1 MVSQL
6 VRLPLMSIIGALDN
20 VASRSPS
27 APPAPERVRLS
38 QCLSVT
44 YVVGTRLTEREATK
58 PPWRVPEHSEQ
69 KPHFVYEC
77 DNSPSSGTPSMSA
90 KKTICIVGNDPFND
104 DFIKRIPEAEH
115 WNVVTVLKNRDVQPE
130 NQSIDFEALYERA
143 RDEITALD
151 PAPDAIV
158 GHLDFP
164 VTSLVALLNRDF
176 GLRGAS
182 PEAVARCE
190 HKYWMREEQR
200 KVFPDATPKVTP
212 INPFDPESALDRMP
226 EFPFWVK
233 PVKGHSSKL
242 GFLIRDKRDFEKA
255 LHACRL
261 FIHQHGEPFN
271 RFLSH
276 LDPQSGCPKDVNG
289 DFAVA
294 EELISADRLFTLEG
308 LVHGGETRVVGVV
321 ESLKG
326 GKEDVS
332 FSRYQ
337 YPGQIPAETVE
348 AARATVGKLLLA
360 FGFDE
365 GPFNVEFFWDEARDE
380 LRLLE
385 INPRLSKSHAPLFHI
400 VDGSS
405 HHRQAILLALGE
417 EPVLPDGGGH
427 SRMASKFMIRSQE
440 EDGIVKGVP
449 TPEQIEKLKRLMPDF
464 AAQILV
470 TEGQRL
476 SDLAD
481 QDSYSFELA
490 DLFIGGASLEAI
502 EDTYLRCRHSLDFLI
517 KPIPRDL

>member
-1 MVSQL
+1 
-6 VRLPLMSIIGALDN
+6 
-20 VASRSPS
+20 
-27 APPAPERVRLS
+27 
-38 QCLSVT
+38 
-44 YVVGTRLTEREATK
+44 
-58 PPWRVPEHSEQ
+58 
-69 KPHFVYEC
+69 
-77 DNSPSSGTPSMSA
+77 MSA
-90 KKTICIVGNDPFND
+90 KKKTICIVGNDPFND
-104 DFIKRIPEAEH
+104 AFIKRIPEAQD
-115 WNVVTVLKNRDVQPE
+115 WDVVTVLENSDVQPE
-130 NQSIDFEALYERA
+130 NESIDFEALYERA
-143 RDEITALD
+143 REEIAALD
-151 PAPDAIV
+151 PGPDAIV

-212 INPFDPESALDRMP
+212 INPFDPEGALEQVP

-242 GFLIRDKRDFEKA
+242 GFLIRETRDFERA

-271 RFLSH
+271 RFLAR
-276 LDPQSGCPKDVNG
+276 LDPSSGCPEGVDGN
-289 DFAVA
+289 FAVA

-308 LVHGGETRVVGVV
+308 FVQGGETRVVGAV

-326 GKEDVS
+326 GKESVS

-337 YPGQIPAETVE
+337 YPGEIPAETIE
-348 AARATVGKLLLA
+348 AARATVGELLSA

-385 INPRLSKSHAPLFHI
+385 INPRLSKSHTPLFHI
-400 VDGSS
+400 VDGAS

-417 EPVLPDGGGH
+417 EPVLPDGSGH
-427 SRMASKFMIRSQE
+427 SKMAAKFMIRSQE

-449 TPEQIEKLKRLMPDF
+449 NAEQIEELKKLVPDF
-464 AAQILV
+464 EAQILV
-470 TEGQRL
+470 AEGQRL
-476 SDLAD
+476 SELAD

-490 DLFIGGASLEAI
+490 DLFIGGSSLEMI
-502 EDTYLRCRHSLDFLI
+502 EDTYLRSRHSLDFLI